1 MILSPTRLP
10 TQPAY
15 GQRKELF
22 LEVIVQDNESLE
34 GALKRFRRQCQR
46 SGLMAEVRRRSHY
59 VKPSEPPA
67 GVRAPKDSAPTK
79 ERNEYPL
86 NTKSETPFI
95 TPSTES
101 ARSATTTGKN
111 SSGASTSLPS
121 SFSHVKSYRFPFRPR
136 NWATRSESLS
146 PKQRPANSWA
156 K

>member
-59 VKPSEPPA
+59 VKPSEQRRLA
-67 GVRAPKDSAPTK
+67 VEKAKRKEAKRA
-79 ERNEYPL
+79 
-86 NTKSETPFI
+86 
-95 TPSTES
+95 
-101 ARSATTTGKN
+101 AR
-111 SSGASTSLPS
+111 
-121 SFSHVKSYRFPFRPR
+121 RR
-136 NWATRSESLS
+136 
-146 PKQRPANSWA
+146 
-156 K
+156 